1 MKIFE
6 KSFRITASAI
16 IFIVLSLAT
25 IFLVVIYW
33 KTENNPWSSILGSL
47 IAGLIV
53 AIIQF
58 LIAWQDYKENEKLKK
73 LKLIEIL
80 YNRDNRSWYA
90 NYITEATKRIDIM
103 GVTAVRFFDH
113 FVNTDI
119 NAPKEAKVIINAL
132 QSGVNVRLLLPA
144 EKYLP
149 TADKKQDA
157 AKVKKKYL
165 ALKETYPNLEMK
177 YFQHVPA
184 HSVFRVDDECIV
196 GPVFPELESKY
207 TPGLR
212 LKNKSPLASKYI
224 EYFEKEWNNASQA

>member
-6 KSFRITASAI
+6 KSFRITASVI
-16 IFIVLSLAT
+16 IIIVLSLAT
-25 IFLVVIYW
+25 LFLGVIYW

-119 NAPKEAKVIINAL
+119 NAPKEAKVIIDAL

-149 TADKKQDA
+149 TAD
-157 AKVKKKYL
+157 
-165 ALKETYPNLEMK
+165 
-177 YFQHVPA
+177 H
-184 HSVFRVDDECIV
+184 
-196 GPVFPELESKY
+196 
-207 TPGLR
+207 
-212 LKNKSPLASKYI
+212 
-224 EYFEKEWNNASQA
+224 

>member
-6 KSFRITASAI
+6 KSFRITASVI
-16 IFIVLSLAT
+16 IIIVLSLAT
-25 IFLVVIYW
+25 LFLGVIYW

-103 GVTAVRFFDH
+103 GVTAVRFF
-113 FVNTDI
+113 
-119 NAPKEAKVIINAL
+119 
-132 QSGVNVRLLLPA
+132 
-144 EKYLP
+144 
-149 TADKKQDA
+149 
-157 AKVKKKYL
+157 
-165 ALKETYPNLEMK
+165 
-177 YFQHVPA
+177 
-184 HSVFRVDDECIV
+184 
-196 GPVFPELESKY
+196 
-207 TPGLR
+207 
-212 LKNKSPLASKYI
+212 
-224 EYFEKEWNNASQA
+224 